1 MSEGID
7 ILIRNGK
14 IYDGRGGEPFVGDI
28 GVTDDRIVAVS
39 RRQGE
44 LGGGAERTIEAGG
57 LSVAPGFIDSH
68 AHSEFTLLAD
78 GRAEGKIFQGVTT
91 EISGNCGLSAAPL
104 YGEARE
110 HREKDLKELGIEA
123 RWSTL
128 AEYLHLLESEGFAL
142 NFATLAGHGNIRA
155 SVMGYSD
162 RSPDSSE
169 TERMKALLRDAV
181 QEGALG
187 LSTGLIYPPG
197 VYAET
202 EEIIGLARCI
212 RERIYT
218 SHMRSESDGLIEA
231 IKETIRIG
239 KESGIAVHI
248 SHIKTG
254 GKSNWP
260 RIDGAIAEMEEARS
274 GGIRLTCDRYPYTA
288 ASTDLDALLPSW
300 TYEGG
305 AEEELKRLRGSET
318 RDKIRNEILSRHS
331 DNDYWGGI
339 IISSL
344 NSEKNKWM
352 EGKDLASISQG
363 LGRNPVDFLLDI
375 LAEEKLRIGAIFH
388 TMNEENLVRFLKM
401 PYLMIGSDSSAR
413 SYDGPTQKGKPHPRG
428 FGTFP
433 RFLGRYA
440 RDIGLMRIAE
450 AVHKATM
457 LPADTFGLKGRGRI
471 AEGLYADIVVFDEER
486 VVDTATFDDPYRKP
500 EGIYYVLVNGSPAVW
515 EGSFTGIMAGRV
527 LRNGG

>member
-14 IYDGRGGEPFVGDI
+14 IYDGSGSEPFVGDVGI
-28 GVTDDRIVAVS
+28 TGDRIVAVS
-39 RRQGE
+39 RRQGQC
-44 LGGGAERTIEAGG
+44 GNGAKRTIEAGG
-57 LSVAPGFIDSH
+57 LSVVPGFIDSH

-91 EISGNCGLSAAPL
+91 EINGNCGLSAAPL

-110 HREKDLKELGIEA
+110 HREKDLKELGIGE

-128 AEYLHLLESEGFAL
+128 AEYLRVLEEKGSAV

-155 SVMGYSD
+155 SVMGYSN
-162 RSPDSSE
+162 RRPDSSE

-181 QEGALG
+181 REGALG
-187 LSTGLIYPPG
+187 LSTGLTYPPG

-202 EEIIGLARCI
+202 EEIIGLTRCI

-218 SHMRSESDGLIEA
+218 SHMRSEGDGLIEA

-239 KESGIAVHI
+239 RESGIAVHI

-260 RIDGAIAEMEEARS
+260 RIDGAISETEEARS
-274 GGIRLTCDRYPYTA
+274 RGIRLTCDRYPYTA

-300 TYEGG
+300 AYEGG
-305 AEEELKRLRGSET
+305 AEEELRRLRDSET
-318 RDKIRNEILSRHS
+318 RETIRREILSQHP
-331 DNDYWGGI
+331 DDGYWSGI

-344 NSEKNKWM
+344 NSEGNKWM
-352 EGKDLASISQG
+352 EGKDLASISQE
-363 LGRNPVDFLLDI
+363 LGRNPADFLLDI
-375 LAEEKLRIGAIFH
+375 LVEEKLRIGAIFH

-413 SYDGPTQKGKPHPRG
+413 SFDGPTQKGKPHPRG

-440 RDIGLMRIAE
+440 RDMGLLRIAE
-450 AVHKATM
+450 AVHKTTM

-471 AEGLYADIVVFDEER
+471 APSFYADLVVFDEER
-486 VVDTATFDDPYRKP
+486 VVDTAAFDDPYRKP
-500 EGIYYVLVNGSPAVW
+500 KGIYYVLVNGSPAVW
-515 EGSFTGIMAGRV
+515 KGALTGIKAGRV